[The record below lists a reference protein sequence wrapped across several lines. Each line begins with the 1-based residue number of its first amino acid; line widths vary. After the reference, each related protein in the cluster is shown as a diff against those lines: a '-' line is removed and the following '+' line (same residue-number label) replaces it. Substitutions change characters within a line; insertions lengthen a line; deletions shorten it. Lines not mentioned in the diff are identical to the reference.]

1 MFSKKAVFLSV
12 VVVLALLIAAQCGGP
27 APTPERVVEKVVE
40 TVVVKETVEVEKEV
54 IKEVEKIVTQEV
66 EVEVEKEVVKEVV
79 VTATPV
85 PGAEGDAAL
94 TVKAGD
100 YAPPVIA
107 TPCGSDCPFAGQSV
121 TVIVNTAGEKGPISG
136 PFYEVRE
143 EFEAAT
149 GATLEIV
156 ESPFAEHFP
165 KLLTDMTTGTGE
177 YDTSIAGAWWLGD
190 LVGGDFIMPYDEFY
204 GDPRFPE
211 WDYDDVL
218 PGPQALLEYGGQKYM
233 VANDHDGQV
242 LYYRRDLIQDPAHQA
257 AFAEEYGYDL
267 GVPQTWEQFRD
278 VAEYFNGKDLNG
290 DGTPDNGLTLH
301 LKVGGQGMFHF
312 MSFSAPFVIGPENP
326 KLYWFDPET
335 MQPLVDSPGHVRAM
349 ETLIDLLQFGP
360 EAMMGWSLGESWDH
374 FLRGEAALSFT
385 WGDLGALAQQ
395 EGSQVK
401 GKTGAAPMPGTM
413 EYYNLATGEWVQTEE
428 PNMVGNTTGGSWA
441 GVISKFSDSPEA
453 TYYLLALMAA
463 KEKSK
468 VYAARG
474 WDGADPGR
482 FSHFLAPNG
491 TGSMEDYLAAGWS
504 ADDALDY
511 TNGYYENYNA
521 PLQFPYLRI
530 PGTFE
535 YWTALDIHLSEAAT
549 NQVSPEEALQAT
561 AADFE
566 SITDRLGRDL
576 QQEVY
581 KASLGFE

>member
-1 MFSKKAVFLSV
+1 MFNRKAILLLAV
-12 VVVLALLIAAQCGGP
+12 VVMASIIVAGCAPAAPSVQ
-27 APTPERVVEKVVE
+27 TVVE
-40 TVVVKETVEVEKEV
+40 TVVVKETVIVEGTPQV
-54 IKEVEKIVTQEV
+54 VEKIVTQEV
-66 EVEVEKEVVKEVV
+66 EKEVV

-85 PGAEGDAAL
+85 PGAEGEAAL
-94 TVKAGD
+94 TVQAGEL
-100 YAPPVIA
+100 APPVVA
-107 TPCGSDCPFAGQSV
+107 TPCGDDCPFAGQTV

-165 KLLTDMTTGTGE
+165 KLMTDMTTGTGE

-190 LVGGDFIMPYDEFY
+190 LVGGDFIVPYDEWY
-204 GDPRFPE
+204 DDPRFPQ
-211 WDYDDVL
+211 WDIEQVQE
-218 PGPQALLEYGGQKYM
+218 GSRALLTYGGQKYM

-242 LYYRRDLIQDPAHQA
+242 MYYRRDLLQNAEHQA
-257 AFAEEYGYDL
+257 AFEEAYGYPL
-267 GVPQTWEQFRD
+267 GVPQTWAEFRD

-290 DGTPDNGLTLH
+290 DGTPDNGLTMH

-335 MQPLVDSPGHVRAM
+335 MEPLMDSPGHVRAM
-349 ETLIDLLQFGP
+349 ETLIDLVQFGP
-360 EAMMGWSLGESWDH
+360 EAMMGWSLGEAWDH

-401 GKTGAAPMPGTM
+401 GLTGAAPMPGTT
-413 EYYNLATGEWVQTEE
+413 EYYNIATGEWVQTEE
-428 PNMVGNTTGGSWA
+428 PNKVGNTTGGSWA
-441 GVISKFSDSPEA
+441 GVISKFSDAPEA
-453 TYYLLALMAA
+453 TYYLLALMAT
-463 KEKSK
+463 KEKSQI
-468 VYAARG
+468 YAARG
-474 WDGADPGR
+474 WDGVDPGR
-482 FSHFLAPNG
+482 YYHYLPPHGSA
-491 TGSMEDYLAAGWS
+491 SMEEYLAAGWS

-511 TNGYYENYNA
+511 TNAYFETYGA

-535 YWTALDIHLSEAAT
+535 YWTSLDIHLSEAAT
-549 NQVSPEEALQAT
+549 GQITPEEAVQAT
-561 AADFE
+561 AEDFDA
-566 SITDRLGRDL
+566 ITERLGRE
-576 QQEVY
+576 QQLEIY
-581 KASLGFE
+581 RASLGFE